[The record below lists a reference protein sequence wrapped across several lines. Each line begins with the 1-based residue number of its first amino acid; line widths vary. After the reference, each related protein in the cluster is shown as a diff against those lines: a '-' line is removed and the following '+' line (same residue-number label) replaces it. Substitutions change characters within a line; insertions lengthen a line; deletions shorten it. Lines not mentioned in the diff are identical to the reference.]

1 MVVLLKLED
10 SEGAEAFK
18 EKKKI
23 YMIEAEKGRGFNI

>member
-1 MVVLLKLED
+1 MIVLLKLED
-10 SEGAEAFK
+10 SEGAENFK